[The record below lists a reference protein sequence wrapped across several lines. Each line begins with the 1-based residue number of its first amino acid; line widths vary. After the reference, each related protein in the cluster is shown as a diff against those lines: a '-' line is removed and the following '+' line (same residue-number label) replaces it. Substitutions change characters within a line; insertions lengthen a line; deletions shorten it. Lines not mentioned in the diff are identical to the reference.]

1 MYFQDLQGK
10 LIGIARERIQAGEL
24 TERGLARM
32 CGISQ
37 PHMHNV
43 LKTVRFLSTEALD
56 RLMHA
61 LNVRVADLLWG
72 ESKEP
77 GAHFRAIPLVRSRI
91 GPGSDAVLTSV
102 RGHYPFPE
110 PLLTGLVDPLAARL
124 GPDLVL
130 PRGLAALDLV
140 LLDQNPLVRS
150 SPSGDTGVWVV
161 KEGSSLSV
169 RYLRRGGTLLYV
181 ANEATHNQPECWRA
195 VPLAQRNI
203 LDIVRARIVWT
214 SREMEKSAAGPPD
227 AAGPGNRGVE

>member
-37 PHMHNV
+37 PHIHNV
-43 LKTVRFLSTEALD
+43 LKNVRLLSTEALD
-56 RLMHA
+56 RLMRA
-61 LNVRVADLLWG
+61 LDIRVADLLWG
-72 ESKEP
+72 VSKEP
-77 GAHFRAIPLVRSRI
+77 GPHFRAIPLVRNRI
-91 GPGSDAVLTSV
+91 GPGSEAALTSL

-110 PLLTGLVDPLAARL
+110 PLLSELVEPLAARL

-130 PRGLAALDLV
+130 PRGLVAHDLV
-140 LLDQNPLVRS
+140 LLDQNPLERS
-150 SPSGDTGVWVV
+150 APSGDTGVWVV

-169 RYLRRGGTLLYV
+169 RYVRRGGTHLYV
-181 ANEATHNQPECWRA
+181 GNEATHEQPERWRA

-203 LDIVRARIVWT
+203 LDIVKARIVWI
-214 SREMEKSAAGPPD
+214 SRKMEKGPAGPPD
-227 AAGPGNRGVE
+227 AAGHGDRGVR